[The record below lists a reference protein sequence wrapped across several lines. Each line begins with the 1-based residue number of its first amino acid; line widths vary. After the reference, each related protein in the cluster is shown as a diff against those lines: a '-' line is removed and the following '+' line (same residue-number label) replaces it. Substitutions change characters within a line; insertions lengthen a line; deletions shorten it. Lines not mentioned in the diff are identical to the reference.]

1 MPAFMERRNFLKDST
16 ALISSL
22 PFLRLNLFSI
32 PGSTFTM
39 NEETKKIK
47 IGKFDCTIFRDLLFS
62 YMAKDFFINAG
73 EDELQPSLNKYNI
86 ASGKISSPFI
96 AVLLQQADKKI
107 LIDTGV
113 GFTEKPVM
121 VRDKPV
127 LFKGQL
133 HYLLQQE
140 NIDKRDI
147 TDVIITHFHP
157 DHIGGIFSENAQ
169 LNFPNAKFH
178 MHEDE
183 WNYWHSSQSANQPE
197 QFKFF
202 IEKNITTLK
211 DHNLHLIKGDSTD
224 LLPGIT
230 AIKTDGHTPGQIAL
244 IIHSE
249 NEYMLYIS
257 DAFLH
262 PLHIEKINWQT
273 NYDMDHAKAKQSRV
287 KLLELA
293 YKDNMLINAFHFD
306 FPGLGRIHKFEN
318 NWTWKRL
325 ESPGS

>member
-1 MPAFMERRNFLKDST
+1 MKRRKFLQNST
-16 ALISSL
+16 ALISAL
-22 PFLRLNLFSI
+22 PFIRINPFSI
-32 PGSTFTM
+32 YDTNFSAS
-39 NEETKKIK
+39 EEVRKFK
-47 IGKFDCTIFRDLLFS
+47 IGKFDCTIFQDLLFS
-62 YMAKDFFINAG
+62 YLAKDFFINAG
-73 EDELQPSLNKYNI
+73 RDELQSSLGKYKI
-86 ASGKISSPFI
+86 TSGKIPSPFI
-96 AVLLQQADKKI
+96 ALLLQQGNRKI

-133 HYLLQQE
+133 HRLLQQE
-140 NIDKRDI
+140 NIDKKDI

-157 DHIGGIFSENAQ
+157 DHVGGLFSENGQ
-169 LNFPNAKFH
+169 LNFPNAQFH

-202 IEKNITTLK
+202 IEKNITGLK
-211 DHNLHLIKGDSTD
+211 NYNLQLINGDTAG
-224 LLPGIT
+224 LLSGIT
-230 AIKTDGHTPGQIAL
+230 AVKTSGHTPGQIAL

-249 NEYMLYIS
+249 KEYLLYIS

-262 PLHIEKINWQT
+262 PLHIEQINWQT
-273 NYDMDHAKAKQSRV
+273 NYDMDHAKAKQSRI

-293 YKDNMLINAFHFD
+293 YKDNMLVNAFHFD
-306 FPGLGRIHKFEN
+306 FPGLGRIDKVGGNWIWNRFEV
-318 NWTWKRL
+318 
-325 ESPGS
+325 S